1 MFLFD
6 NILRFAAEGRTAA
19 IGREGSM
26 TYAQMYDRSEALA
39 IFLLNKYPGKSAI
52 LLWGDKE
59 NDMLCCMLAALKTG
73 RPYVVIPYYY
83 PESRIR

>member
-39 IFLLNKYPGKSAI
+39 AFLLNKYPRK
-52 LLWGDKE
+52 LQ
-59 NDMLCCMLAALKTG
+59 
-73 RPYVVIPYYY
+73 
-83 PESRIR
+83 